1 MTLKAGIFG
10 YPISHSISPPMH
22 QAAFD
27 HAGITAVYE
36 AWETVPEAL
45 DAAVAALR
53 ADDTLGANVTVPHK
67 QAVMASLDEVDDL
80 ARRIG
85 AVNTIVH
92 DSGRLRGTNTDARG
106 FIDSLREY
114 GGIEP
119 AGADAVLV
127 GAGGAARAAAHA
139 LAESGIGSLAIAN
152 RTLERAEALAAEI
165 STLDVGARAV
175 SLADAAFA
183 SACGAADLIVNSTS
197 VGMLHGPA
205 EGASPV
211 PDGAI
216 RAGCVVYDMVY
227 NPPDTPLLRAAV
239 GGGARAVGGLP
250 MLVYQGAAAW
260 EMWTG
265 RDAPVGVMMDAA
277 RRALGLDG
285 EGAS

>member
-1 MTLKAGIFG
+1 MTLKSGIFG

-27 HAGITAVYE
+27 HAGIAAVYE
-36 AWETVPEAL
+36 AWETAPEAL

-119 AGADAVLV
+119 SGADAVLV

-139 LAESGIGSLAIAN
+139 LAESGVGSLAIGN
-152 RTLERAEALAAEI
+152 RTFERAEALAAEI
-165 STLDVGARAV
+165 SALGINARAV

-183 SACGAADLIVNSTS
+183 GACGAADLIVNSTS

-227 NPPDTPLLRAAV
+227 NPPDTPLLRAAADA
-239 GGGARAVGGLP
+239 GAVAVGGLP

-265 RDAPVGVMMDAA
+265 RDAPMGVMMAAA